1 MYYDGSTQTLQGLER
16 QFLEA
21 MDDDLGAK
29 LSVEVFYPMCSLTN
43 RLENLE
49 YEIKNTRQVI
59 ENRLD
64 EARDLVRKAQNI
76 KP

>member
-1 MYYDGSTQTLQGLER
+1 MHYDGSTQTLQGLEK

-49 YEIKNTRQVI
+49 YEINNTKQMI

-64 EARDLVRKAQNI
+64 EARVLIKQAQNI
-76 KP
+76 NP